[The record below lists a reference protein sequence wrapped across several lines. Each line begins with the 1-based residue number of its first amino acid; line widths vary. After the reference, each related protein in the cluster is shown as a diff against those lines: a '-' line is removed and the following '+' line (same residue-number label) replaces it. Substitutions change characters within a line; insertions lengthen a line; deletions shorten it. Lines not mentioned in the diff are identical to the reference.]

1 MFYNTTN
8 ETNPDLQE
16 YRQKAMKQ
24 DDIVMRIFMNASY
37 RWHFTP
43 SEIEATNEWV
53 TLANSAPITSIRRSL
68 TNLTDAKKLVKTK
81 TYRLGLYGRP
91 EHVWTLPE
99 AARQMELI

>member
-24 DDIVMRIFMNASY
+24 DDVILAFFQRSPHPY
-37 RWHFTP
+37 YPP
-43 SEIEATNEWV
+43 SEIWQRM
-53 TLANSAPITSIRRSL
+53 LPDAPLTSVRRSF
-68 TNLTDAKKLVKTK
+68 TNLTDAGKLVKTDQK
-81 TYRLGLYGRP
+81 RKGIYGRP